1 MGRSGTTDLLLNG
14 MYNVS
19 INKFGINAVVNY
31 KINSANKEEYRF
43 GNKLTAGSFVYYVF
57 PLKNVIISPNLGLL
71 FEHAEAS
78 QLQNSKVNLTAGKI
92 LQGSIGGEISFNR
105 LAVGLSAQL
114 PLAQNFAANQTKAK
128 VKGKFCI
135 LTGLHI
141 VL

>member
-71 FEHAEAS
+71 FEHGEAS

-128 VKGKFCI
+128 VKGMMHVSFAF
-135 LTGLHI
+135 
-141 VL
+141 

>member
-128 VKGKFCI
+128 VKGMMHVSFAF
-135 LTGLHI
+135 
-141 VL
+141 